1 MLYEVYTNTMHSPMQ
16 LTIVLHVN
24 NHNETTTVFRRI
36 ITVLYITFIFGSEMY
51 ILLPLNAKNYTKLK
65 DLLFTVK
72 IL

>member
-16 LTIVLHVN
+16 STIVLHVN

-36 ITVLYITFIFGSEMY
+36 ITVLYITFY
-51 ILLPLNAKNYTKLK
+51 IWERNVHTSSFECQKYTKLK
-65 DLLFTVK
+65 DLLFTVQ